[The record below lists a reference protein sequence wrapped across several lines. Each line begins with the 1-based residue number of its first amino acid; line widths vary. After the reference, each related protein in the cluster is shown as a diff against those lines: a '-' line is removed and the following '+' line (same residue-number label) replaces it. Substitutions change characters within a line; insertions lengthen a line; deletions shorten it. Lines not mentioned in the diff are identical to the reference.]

1 MTPDERDERIRKGLR
16 FLKDI
21 GPIIISA
28 KLCDDNTVDI
38 YWNPVFIY
46 YRDIF
51 IKLGIMQEL
60 DEIEFACKVLEKAS
74 TVEVEE

>member
-1 MTPDERDERIRKGLR
+1 MTIEERDEHIKKELK

-21 GPIIISA
+21 GPIIINA
-28 KLCDDNTVDI
+28 KLRDDNTVDI

-60 DEIEFACKVLEKAS
+60 DEIEFACKVLEKANM
-74 TVEVEE
+74 VEVES

>member
-1 MTPDERDERIRKGLR
+1 MTAEERDERIRKGLG

-28 KLCDDNTVDI
+28 KLRDDNTVDI

-60 DEIEFACKVLEKAS
+60 DEIEFACKVLEKANM
-74 TVEVEE
+74 VEVES